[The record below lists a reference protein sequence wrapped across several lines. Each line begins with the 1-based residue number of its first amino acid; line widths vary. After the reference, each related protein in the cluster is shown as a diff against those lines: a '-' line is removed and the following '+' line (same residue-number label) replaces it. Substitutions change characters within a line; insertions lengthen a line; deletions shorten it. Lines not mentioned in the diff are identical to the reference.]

1 VSELLIIG
9 ERLGGV
15 KPSAASVGVILT
27 GAVLQA
33 EGRISRG
40 SEIRI
45 KERSLAPLEKARGFG
60 MTPSTTKDPPRA
72 IKVNNDLFPLM
83 TDGLDR
89 LKVLINSSTPIIV
102 METSEEMHAISLVRA
117 ACAEL
122 KMSTFE
128 WSIADGLVRSGM
140 KESSEGQKISL
151 PAHNDQNTI
160 WTQAGRTVAQ
170 MRSVLSPAGADA
182 DRMARAIALSTSGES
197 AAASGS
203 SIYNTREPVQ
213 ALANMD
219 SMTLEA
225 VFILKDF
232 HRHMDDPVVVRRL
245 RDVGQKFAAN
255 RRTVIITAPQI
266 AVPAELTTLVE
277 YFDLPLPDQ
286 ERLHELIHEMFT
298 RLSKTYTLKL
308 ELDAAG
314 VDAMST
320 NLRGLSEE
328 EAERAISQALV
339 TRYALC
345 AESVTDVLD
354 AKKQLLRHSGMLEF
368 IEASDNMAAVGGL
381 ENLKHWLGQR
391 RGAWEDAAREFGLEP
406 PRGMII
412 LGVQGCGKSLCARA
426 VAGEWKL
433 PLVKFDTSAVYD
445 KYIGETEKRIRKV
458 FQVAEGLAPCVLWI
472 DELEKVFAGS
482 GPDSASADAGVSSR
496 LLASFLSWMQD
507 RKAAVFVAATCNNVS
522 VLPPELIRKGRF
534 DELFF
539 VDLPNQAERKQI
551 FSIQLAK
558 RKRNPAEFDLEK
570 VASAAKGYSGAEI
583 DAAVQGALYGA
594 YSEKKPLAT
603 QFLLDA
609 LAQTVPL
616 SITRAEEIA
625 ALREW
630 ARTRAVPASA
640 GPGAM

>member
-1 VSELLIIG
+1 MS
-9 ERLGGV
+9 
-15 KPSAASVGVILT
+15 
-27 GAVLQA
+27 
-33 EGRISRG
+33 
-40 SEIRI
+40 
-45 KERSLAPLEKARGFG
+45 
-60 MTPSTTKDPPRA
+60 
-72 IKVNNDLFPLM
+72 
-83 TDGLDR
+83 DGLER
-89 LKVLINSSTPIIV
+89 LKVLINSSTPIVV
-102 METSEEMHAISLVRA
+102 METAEEVHAVTMVRA
-117 ACAEL
+117 ACSEL
-122 KMSTFE
+122 NMATFE
-128 WSIADGLVRSGM
+128 WTIADGLVRSGSNAPV
-140 KESSEGQKISL
+140 EEQKI
-151 PAHNDQNTI
+151 AARAGQAAA
-160 WTQAGRTVAQ
+160 WTSAAGRSQTQ
-170 MRSVLSPAGADA
+170 TRTTLSPETGEAARLAKALLSSLGAD
-182 DRMARAIALSTSGES
+182 G
-197 AAASGS
+197 AAALNTGAPG

-213 ALANMD
+213 ALANME
-219 SMTLEA
+219 SMTVEA

-245 RDVGQKFAAN
+245 RDVGQKFSEN
-255 RRTVIITAPQI
+255 RKTVVITAPDI

-277 YFDLPLPDQ
+277 YFDLPLPDRD
-286 ERLHELIHEMFT
+286 RLHDIIHETFS

-308 ELDAAG
+308 QLDAAG
-314 VDAMST
+314 VDAMAA
-320 NLRGLSEE
+320 NLRGLTEV
-328 EAERAISQALV
+328 EADRAISQALV
-339 TRYALC
+339 TRYTLC
-345 AESVTDVLD
+345 QESVTDVLE

-368 IEASDNMAAVGGL
+368 IEASDNMAGVGGL

-391 RGAWEDAAREFGLEP
+391 RGSWEDSAREFGLEP
-406 PRGMII
+406 PKGMII

-507 RKAAVFVAATCNNVS
+507 RKSAVFVAATCNNVT

-551 FSIQLAK
+551 FAIQLAK
-558 RKRNPAEFDLEK
+558 RKRNPAEFDLER
-570 VASAAKGYSGAEI
+570 VAAAAQGYSGAEI
-583 DAAVQGALYGA
+583 DAAVQTALYAA
-594 YSEKKPLAT
+594 YSEKAAPLTT
-603 QFLLDA
+603 QLLVDA

-616 SITRAEEIA
+616 STTRAEEIQ

-640 GPGAM
+640 QESRQKS

>member
-1 VSELLIIG
+1 
-9 ERLGGV
+9 
-15 KPSAASVGVILT
+15 
-27 GAVLQA
+27 
-33 EGRISRG
+33 
-40 SEIRI
+40 
-45 KERSLAPLEKARGFG
+45 
-60 MTPSTTKDPPRA
+60 
-72 IKVNNDLFPLM
+72 M

-89 LKVLINSSTPIIV
+89 LKVLINSSTPIVV
-102 METSEEMHAISLVRA
+102 METSEEMHAVNMVRT
-117 ACAEL
+117 ACSEL
-122 KMSTFE
+122 NMATFE
-128 WSIADGLVRSGM
+128 WSIADGLLRSGTNAPAEGN
-140 KESSEGQKISL
+140 KGSLQARIDQDSIWAQAKSS
-151 PAHNDQNTI
+151 
-160 WTQAGRTVAQ
+160 QAQTKTA
-170 MRSVLSPAGADA
+170 LSPGSTEGE
-182 DRMARAIALSTSGES
+182 RLPRAIRSSLGGDG
-197 AAASGS
+197 AAAAAG

-213 ALANMD
+213 ALANME
-219 SMTLEA
+219 SMTVEA

-232 HRHMDDPVVVRRL
+232 HRHMEDPVVIRRL
-245 RDVGQKFAAN
+245 RDVGQKFATN
-255 RRTVIITAPQI
+255 RRTVVITAPEI

-277 YFDLPLPDQ
+277 YFDLPLPDR
-286 ERLHELIHEMFT
+286 ERLHELIHDTFT

-308 ELDAAG
+308 QLDSAG

-320 NLRGLSEE
+320 NLRGLTEE

-345 AESVTDVLD
+345 LESVTDVLD
-354 AKKQLLRHSGMLEF
+354 AKKQLLRHSGVLEF
-368 IEASDNMAAVGGL
+368 IEASDNMATLGGL
-381 ENLKHWLGQR
+381 ENVKHWLGQR
-391 RGAWEDAAREFGLEP
+391 RGAWEDSAREFGLEP

-472 DELEKVFAGS
+472 DELEKAFAGS
-482 GPDSASADAGVSSR
+482 SPDSASADAGVSSR

-507 RKAAVFVAATCNNVS
+507 RKAAVFVAATCNNVT

-551 FSIQLAK
+551 FAIQLAK
-558 RKRNPAEFDLEK
+558 RKRNPADFDLEQT
-570 VASAAKGYSGAEI
+570 AAAANGYSGAEI
-583 DAAVQGALYGA
+583 DAALQGALYAA
-594 YSEKKPLAT
+594 YSEKKTLST
-603 QFLLDA
+603 QLLLDA

-616 SITRAEEIA
+616 STTRAEEIA

-640 GPGAM
+640 RAIVAPAS